1 MNIKNNFFKI
11 MLFSLT
17 IMLCL
22 LVVFTNVSMAASSIT
37 SQIKP
42 DESASTP
49 FTGAMEVIVGLAQI
63 VAVGMAAIMIIVLA
77 VKYMS
82 SSSNERAEIKKHAV
96 VYIVGACI
104 AFGAAG
110 LLQIL
115 KTFTTETLK

>member
-11 MLFSLT
+11 MFFSLT

>member
-1 MNIKNNFFKI
+1 MKIKNNFFKI
-11 MLFSLT
+11 IFFSLA

-22 LVVFTNVSMAASSIT
+22 LIVLTNVSLAASSIT

-42 DESASTP
+42 DESASAP

-63 VAVGMAAIMIIVLA
+63 VAVGMAAIMIVVLA
-77 VKYMS
+77 IKYMS

-96 VYIVGACI
+96 VYLVGACI

>member
-1 MNIKNNFFKI
+1 